1 SMTGIAT
8 LVLEND
14 AAELPDAEAVND
26 RRRARMA
33 EQLAGVEELTGT
45 YPFDIARSVKGYR
58 INKFLHDLVDPDHRA
73 RFLDEPETAFKEAGL
88 SEQEQ
93 DLIRNR
99 DWPGMIHYG
108 VIFFML
114 EKLAA
119 VTGESNL
126 HVYAAMRGE
135 TLEEFLQTRNTRVIY
150 SVAGKKDEMRASVC
164 RRAEVRRGSVVL
176 SRTNSASR
184 HQAAVSWRREASQQ
198 ARPRIGN
205 TAATTVAPVQPQW
218 A

>member
-1 SMTGIAT
+1 
-8 LVLEND
+8 
-14 AAELPDAEAVND
+14 
-26 RRRARMA
+26 MA
-33 EQLAGVEELTGT
+33 EQLDGIEEMTGT

-58 INKFLHDLVDPDHRA
+58 INKFLHDLVIPERRG

-88 SEQEQ
+88 SDEEK

-119 VTGESNL
+119 VIGESNL

-135 TLEEFLQTRNTRVIY
+135 TLEEFLQTRNTQVMY
-150 SVAGKKDEMRASVC
+150 SVSGQKV
-164 RRAEVRRGSVVL
+164 
-176 SRTNSASR
+176 
-184 HQAAVSWRREASQQ
+184 
-198 ARPRIGN
+198 
-205 TAATTVAPVQPQW
+205 
-218 A
+218 